1 MTAAGTEE
9 GSAVRPLGKAER
21 TRLRL
26 VDAVRRTIAAEGT
39 ISAGSVARRAETSP
53 ATFYNHFSSHDEA
66 VVEAF
71 SAAMRDLVDF
81 VEAELDVVSLLEL
94 GIEVFLEGWTWRSL
108 DFFRANSAVFD
119 MATAAARRS
128 PAIRDV
134 YRRREAEA
142 LEHYERF
149 VRLGQRA
156 GQVRGGEGDAPAIAE
171 ALMLLSESWNHPRV
185 LRCERG
191 GALHRELVRVVHTH
205 LVDAE
210 APDPGRTTTT
220 HEEARR

>member
-1 MTAAGTEE
+1 MTAVGTDD

-39 ISAGSVARRAETSP
+39 ITAGSVARRADTSP

-81 VEAELDVVSLLEL
+81 VEAELDVASLLDL
-94 GIEVFLEGWTWRSL
+94 GLDAFIEGWTWRSL
-108 DFFRANSAVFD
+108 ELFRANSAVFD
-119 MATAAARRS
+119 MATAAAHRS

-156 GQVRGGEGDAPAIAE
+156 GLFRDGDGAAMAE
-171 ALMLLSESWNHPRV
+171 ALMLLSQSWNHPRL
-185 LRCERG
+185 LRCEQG
-191 GALHRELVRVVHTH
+191 SALHRELVHLVRAH
-205 LVDAE
+205 LVDAI
-210 APDPGRTTTT
+210 ASDPDRTTTT
-220 HEEARR
+220 HEEAGR